1 MKNIAGK
8 EGALSKGNLSMANTR
23 EIINETNRNY
33 QKFHNPSLARLYKFA
48 GYNSIEWE
56 SQGVYIKDIDGKEYI
71 DCAGGYGVFSL
82 GHKHPEVVAA
92 VKEQLERMPLS
103 SKVFP
108 SKLLGELAK
117 MLAEITPGELTFS
130 FFCNSG
136 AEAVEGALKLARLAT
151 GKPQII
157 STVNSF
163 HGKTYGALSVS
174 GRPSFQEGFEPL
186 LPELYHVPF
195 GNAGALKEAINEK
208 TAAVILEPIQGEGG
222 VILPHTDYWPEVRRI
237 CTEKNV
243 LLIADEVQ
251 TGLGRTG
258 KMFAVEHYGVV
269 PDIMTLA
276 KALGGGVMPV
286 GAFTAIPSV
295 WKCFKSNPLVHTST
309 FGGNPLAC
317 AAAIKTL
324 EILKRDNLPQ
334 KAEIRGNYLIEKLK
348 KLKEF
353 YPEVIEA
360 VRGKGLMIGVE
371 LTKEGIGGAI
381 IPEMV
386 RGGITAGYTLN
397 KPKVIRFEPP
407 LIITEE
413 ELEKVIAVFEK
424 AILKAKKTL
433 SI

>member
-1 MKNIAGK
+1 MDNMDNAKKIFK
-8 EGALSKGNLSMANTR
+8 ETV
-23 EIINETNRNY
+23 ENY
-33 QKFHNPSLARLYKFA
+33 KKYHNPSLAKLYKFG

-56 SQGVYIKDIDGKEYI
+56 CEGVYVRDIYGKEYI

-82 GHKHPEVVAA
+82 GHRHPEVVAA
-92 VKEQLERMPLS
+92 VKAQLDRMPLS
-103 SKVFP
+103 SKVFF
-108 SKLLGELAK
+108 SSHLGNLAK
-117 MLAEITPGELTFS
+117 KLAEITPGDLTFS

-151 GKPQII
+151 GKAQII
-157 STVNSF
+157 SAVNAF

-174 GRPSFQEGFEPL
+174 GRPIFQEGFEPL

-195 GNAGALKEAINEK
+195 GNVRELKEAINDK

-222 VILPHTDYWPEVRRI
+222 IVLPDDSYWPEVRRI
-237 CTEKNV
+237 CNEKNV

-276 KALGGGVMPV
+276 KALGGGVMPI
-286 GAFTAIPSV
+286 GAFIAIPSV
-295 WKCFKSNPLVHTST
+295 WNCFKSNPLVHTST

-317 AAAIKTL
+317 VAAIKTL
-324 EILKRDNLPQ
+324 EILERDRL
-334 KAEIRGNYLIEKLK
+334 ADRAFEMGEYLIEKLLNLK
-348 KLKEF
+348 KI
-353 YPEVIEA
+353 YPEVINF
-360 VRGKGLMIGVE
+360 VRGKGLLIGVE
-371 LTKEGIGGAI
+371 LTKEGIGGAL

-386 RGGITAGYTLN
+386 KRGVTAGYTLN
-397 KPKVIRFEPP
+397 MPRVIRFEPP
-407 LIITEE
+407 LIIQKK
-413 ELEKVIAVFEK
+413 ELDKVISVFEES
-424 AILKAKKTL
+424 IIKAKKIL